1 MVVNLT
7 VSALRGCRC
16 CRLCDCSCSC
26 FASLALVRWMVK
38 YPLSTRDSGK
48 AAAGIKQKRFFVL
61 AGQKLSYYNQMCNS
75 QGQCVPLRL
84 PISL

>member
-1 MVVNLT
+1 
-7 VSALRGCRC
+7 
-16 CRLCDCSCSC
+16 
-26 FASLALVRWMVK
+26 MVK